1 MEPVTKCSDKQLIA
15 LWKEGNAIAFD
26 IFYKRH
32 LNQLVKTA
40 LQKTGCIETA
50 KELVQEVFIDI
61 WQHKND
67 FDLNQN
73 INGYIYTILRNK
85 IFNYYRRKVV
95 EDKYQN
101 HLVNHSPQYSETIDN
116 WLHHKE
122 LSQLVASSINQL
134 PERCKMVF
142 MLKREENLSNK
153 EISERLNISANTV
166 EQHMRKALS
175 RLKTSLAHY
184 LSLIVACMFF
194 KL

>member
-1 MEPVTKCSDKQLIA
+1 MESVNKYSDKELIA

-32 LNQLVKTA
+32 VNQLVKTA
-40 LQKTGCIETA
+40 MQKTGCIETA
-50 KELVQEVFIDI
+50 KELVQDVFIDV
-61 WQHKND
+61 WQRKKD

-73 INGYIYTILRNK
+73 INGYIYTSLRNK

-95 EDKYQN
+95 ENKYQN
-101 HLVNHSPQYSETIDN
+101 HLVNHTQPSETIDN
-116 WLHHKE
+116 WLHSKE
-122 LSQLVASSINQL
+122 LGQLITSSINQL

-142 MLKREENLSNK
+142 MLRREENLSNK

-175 RLKTSLAHY
+175 RLRTSLAHY
-184 LSLIVACMFF
+184 LALIAAFIF
-194 KL
+194 L